1 LHEGGEGF
9 VVTSP
14 ATAAS
19 AVASS
24 VTGAR
29 ADALLAPVT
38 DIDGFVLGC
47 LIDAA
52 TGMVLAARQNH
63 AEISLPA
70 AAAGAADIA
79 STAALLTARLGSDD
93 SLDDAILAFGKHFHV
108 ISPLAPNR
116 PEPGHQR
123 EAGHQEPEVVLLVIL
138 DRQKTNLALAR
149 REIRDFCAGFA
160 A

>member
-1 LHEGGEGF
+1 
-9 VVTSP
+9 VATAP
-14 ATAAS
+14 AGAAS

-29 ADALLAPVT
+29 ADALLAPVA

-47 LIDAA
+47 LIDAV
-52 TGMVLAARQNH
+52 TGMVLAARQTE
-63 AEISLPA
+63 AEISLTA

-79 STAALLTARLGSDD
+79 SAIALLTTRLGTDD
-93 SLDDAILAFGKHFHV
+93 SLEDVMLAFGKHFHV
-108 ISPLAPNR
+108 LCLLTPAQRR
-116 PEPGHQR
+116 PEQP
-123 EAGHQEPEVVLLVIL
+123 EPEVVLLVIL
-138 DRQKTNLALAR
+138 DRQKTNLAMAR